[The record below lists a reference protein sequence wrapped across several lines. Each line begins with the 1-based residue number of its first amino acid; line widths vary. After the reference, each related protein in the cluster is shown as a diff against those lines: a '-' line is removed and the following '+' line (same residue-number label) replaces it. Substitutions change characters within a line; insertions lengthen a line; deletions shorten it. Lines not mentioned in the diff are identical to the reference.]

1 MPFYSVSETK
11 NAHFMG
17 EMDDLGIKLAKQ
29 SYWWPSVEDSIHLW

>member
-1 MPFYSVSETK
+1 MPFYSVSKTK